1 VGAILAVGAHI
12 GDMDLTAGPVL
23 ADAALAGHRVVMLA
37 LTPGERGHPRL
48 APERYREQK
57 LAEGHAFA
65 AAIGAELRV
74 LAYSD
79 GFLDVTARVCSEVAA
94 VIREVRPEVLITHW
108 GTSIH
113 ADHVAAS
120 AIAVRARLWA
130 SLPLAPGEPGGDL
143 PRHGVRRLLYTEN
156 WEDAEGFVP
165 DVYVPVSD
173 KAFELW
179 RAAIEGQAFA
189 RGETYGFRYIDYYT
203 AQLTMRGC
211 LARTERAVAF
221 AEHRDAPRTISNLV
235 DDGAAGEPLQR
246 TSADGAAI
254 GGG

>member
-23 ADAALAGHRVVMLA
+23 ADAALAGHRVVLLA

-48 APERYREQK
+48 DVERYREQK

-74 LAYSD
+74 LGYSD
-79 GFLDVTARVCSEVAA
+79 GFLEASPRVCAEVAA
-94 VIREVRPEVLITHW
+94 VIREVRPEVLIAHW
-108 GTSIH
+108 GRSIH
-113 ADHVAAS
+113 ADHAAAS
-120 AIAVRARLWA
+120 AVAVRARLWA
-130 SLPLAPGEPGGDL
+130 SLPLRPEEPGGDL

-165 DVYVPVSD
+165 DVYVPVSAR
-173 KAFELW
+173 AFEIW